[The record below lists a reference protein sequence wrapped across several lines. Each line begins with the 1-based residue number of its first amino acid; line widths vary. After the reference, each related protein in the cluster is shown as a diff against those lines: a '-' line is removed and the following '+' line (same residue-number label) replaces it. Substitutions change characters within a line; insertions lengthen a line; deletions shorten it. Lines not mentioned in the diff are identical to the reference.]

1 MIKLNNL
8 IKEQKARN
16 PFYSETEYMGKL
28 GDVLYDLDDILDDSI
43 DYYDRKEMKKFDDD
57 ALYYIDNDLYK
68 KNIKADD
75 LKNSIDAV
83 VKFYEN
89 AINNKIKKKLDLMK
103 KEANSLK
110 AKIK

>member
-8 IKEQKARN
+8 LKEGSKRN
-16 PFYSETEYMGKL
+16 PYYSEREHMGKL
-28 GDVLYDLDDILDDSI
+28 SDILMDLDDILDDST

>member
-1 MIKLNNL
+1 MEKSYTVYLNSADKISGTNNR
-8 IKEQKARN
+8 ATFN
-16 PFYSETEYMGKL
+16 
-28 GDVLYDLDDILDDSI
+28 VNWDDILDDST

-75 LKNSIDAV
+75 LRNDIDAL

-103 KEANSLK
+103 KEANSFK